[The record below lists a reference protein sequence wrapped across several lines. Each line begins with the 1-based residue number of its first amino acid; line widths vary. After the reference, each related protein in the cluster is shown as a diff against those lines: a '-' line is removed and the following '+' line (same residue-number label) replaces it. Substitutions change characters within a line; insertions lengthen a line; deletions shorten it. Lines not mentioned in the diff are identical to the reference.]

1 MQHGKPCLQGCVR
14 FEVVVGY
21 QIGIR
26 GEDLVEQR
34 GRVLVGRASEE
45 RAGATPPDRGRD
57 PPLAKRLGQ
66 VLAHL
71 PIELREMR
79 TRQGQ
84 IAHTRAGV
92 GLPQI
97 GHERRTIAVGGELCR
112 GHRQRI
118 SLRGAGDRA
127 DERQEPRRWEASRRF
142 LAQHAQV
149 VSLRMPAARR
159 ARTRAEATSPGR
171 DGGSSKSRRRMA
183 VALLLAGRS
192 ARSCFGA
199 AQGAGGIS

>member
-127 DERQEPRRWEASRRF
+127 DERQERTGSHDCESSRPIV
-142 LAQHAQV
+142 AKNCKE
-149 VSLRMPAARR
+149 LRSPALGNITALLSPARPGSFPQD
-159 ARTRAEATSPGR
+159 AR
-171 DGGSSKSRRRMA
+171 SSSRVNPCRSDFSGSRRR
-183 VALLLAGRS
+183 
-192 ARSCFGA
+192 
-199 AQGAGGIS
+199 